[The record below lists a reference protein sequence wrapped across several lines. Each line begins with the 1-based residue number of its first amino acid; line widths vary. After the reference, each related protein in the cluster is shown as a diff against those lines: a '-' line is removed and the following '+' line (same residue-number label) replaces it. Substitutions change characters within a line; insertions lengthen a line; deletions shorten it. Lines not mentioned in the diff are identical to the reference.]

1 MPAVNPMDILR
12 EVNPSAAPAEAP
24 PAVSNYRE
32 ADVQGIACAFC
43 SKFTM
48 EGLKPDPEN
57 EAGLPVGYCHQWEAN
72 VNGWMVCDQFASG
85 MPTFDHNG
93 NEVWD
98 MGDSPMMSEIH
109 FATGAVEESEGLVVK
124 EILRTGEWPVIP
136 TAAGLIKK
144 PLRVIR
150 DGVSSKDDGVIAMS
164 ELVAH
169 FRAGIPHRVQV
180 PLSDETNN
188 DHKNSTRLNTG
199 FVRDLWIK
207 DEGDS
212 SKLVAKIHFTEPEV
226 KEKTLRGT
234 YDDVSCGIPWS
245 FRVRGQQFGACLEH
259 VCITNKPFIDG
270 LGPFLALSDGEEH
283 VEVAIAHFG
292 ALATADSESQ
302 ETETEPSEGE
312 NPPPE
317 TETPPEEGENPP
329 AEPPSG
335 HDAVPPSLNELR
347 TMVIGALQ
355 LQLGLGSDYEVN
367 DIRGET
373 AIVRN
378 RVADV
383 TWTVPFTFEQDGR
396 NLSVAPVADWVQEE
410 GQTEAE
416 RPPTQLSELER
427 ARQLRELRLSQP
439 STNDKGGQPMS
450 TLSLDGVELS
460 DEQRAAIQNVL
471 DENQKLKGENR
482 EGKAE
487 TRIAELSE
495 LGLNERPGALKLY
508 RQVFLSDDGG
518 AAIVLLSDD
527 GKEKERLTALDIL
540 DRFIEAVKG
549 SDGKVVLSD
558 QALVSGNDVKPPSNA
573 EGEVTKPLE
582 ERVAEAKSAL
592 GLKSKK

>member
-1 MPAVNPMDILR
+1 MAVNPVEILR
-12 EVNPSAAPAEAP
+12 EVNPQAVPADAP
-24 PAVSNYRE
+24 PDVANYRDAE
-32 ADVQGIACAFC
+32 IQGVACAFC
-43 SKFTM
+43 SKFSF
-48 EGLKPDPEN
+48 EGFKGGSADQM
-57 EAGLPVGYCHQWEAN
+57 GLPIGYCHQWESN
-72 VNGWMVCDQFASG
+72 VDGWKICDWYASG
-85 MPTFDHNG
+85 MPSFDHNG
-93 NEVWD
+93 REVWD

-136 TAAGLIKK
+136 TAGGLIKK

-150 DGVSSKDDGVIAMS
+150 DGTSSKSDGVISMS
-164 ELVAH
+164 ELLTH
-169 FRAGIPHRVQV
+169 FKAGIPHRVQV
-180 PLSDETNN
+180 PLSDEANN
-188 DHKNSTRLNTG
+188 DHKNTTRLNTG
-199 FVRDLWIK
+199 FVRDLWIT

-212 SKLVAKIHFTEPEV
+212 SKLVAKIHFTEPDV
-226 KEKTLRGT
+226 REKVLRGT
-234 YDDVSCGIPWS
+234 FDDVSCGIPWDLK
-245 FRVRGQQFGACLEH
+245 VRGQQFGACLEH

-302 ETETEPSEGE
+302 ETETEPTEPPDGE
-312 NPPPE
+312 TAPEETETE
-317 TETPPEEGENPP
+317 TETPPS
-329 AEPPSG
+329 A
-335 HDAVPPSLNELR
+335 HDAVPPSFNELR
-347 TMVIGALQ
+347 VMVIGALQ
-355 LQLGLGSDYEVN
+355 LQLGLGSDYEVA

-378 RVADV
+378 RIADV

-396 NLSVAPVADWVQEE
+396 KLSVAPIADWVQEE
-410 GQTEAE
+410 GQTDAE
-416 RPPTQLSELER
+416 PPPTQLSELER

-439 STNDKGGQPMS
+439 STTSKGGQPMS

-471 DENQKLKGENR
+471 DENAKLKGENR
-482 EGKAE
+482 EAQVEK
-487 TRIAELSE
+487 RIAELSD

-508 RQVFLSDDGG
+508 RSVFLSDDGG
-518 AAIVLLSDD
+518 AAIVLLADD

-558 QALVSGNDVKPPSNA
+558 QALVSGNDIKPPNTA
-573 EGEVTKPLE
+573 EGEGQKPLE

>member
-1 MPAVNPMDILR
+1 MAVNPMDILR
-12 EVNPSAAPAEAP
+12 DVNPQAVPADAP
-24 PAVSNYRE
+24 PDVANYRDAE
-32 ADVQGIACAFC
+32 IQGAACAFC
-43 SKFTM
+43 AKFTM

-57 EAGLPVGYCHQWEAN
+57 EAGLPVGYCHQWESN
-72 VNGWMVCDQFASG
+72 VDGWKICDYFTSG
-85 MPTFDHNG
+85 MPSFDHNG
-93 NEVWD
+93 REVWD

-109 FATGAVEESEGLVVK
+109 FATGAVEESEGFVVK

-136 TAAGLIKK
+136 TAGGLIKK

-150 DGVSSKDDGVIAMS
+150 DGTSSKNDGVISMS
-164 ELVAH
+164 ELLAH
-169 FRAGIPHRVQV
+169 FKAGIPHRVQV
-180 PLSDETNN
+180 PLSDEANN

-207 DEGDS
+207 DEDS
-212 SKLVAKIHFTEPEV
+212 TSKLVAKIHFTEPDV
-226 KEKTLRGT
+226 REKVLRGT
-234 YDDVSCGIPWS
+234 YDDVSCGIPWDLK
-245 FRVRGQQFGACLEH
+245 VRGQQFGACLEH

-292 ALATADSESQ
+292 AVATADPESQ
-302 ETETEPSEGE
+302 ETETEPPEGE
-312 NPPPE
+312 TAPEE
-317 TETPPEEGENPP
+317 TETPP
-329 AEPPSG
+329 AEPPSA
-335 HDAVPPSLNELR
+335 HDAVPPSFNELR
-347 TMVIGALQ
+347 TMVIGALG
-355 LQLGLGSDYEVN
+355 LQLGLGSDYEVA
-367 DIRGET
+367 DIRSEM

-378 RVADV
+378 RIANV
-383 TWTVPFTFEQDGR
+383 TWSVPFTFEQDGR
-396 NLSVAPVADWVQEE
+396 NLSVAPIADWVQEE

-416 RPPTQLSELER
+416 PPPTQLSELER

-439 STNDKGGQPMS
+439 STNSKGGPPMS

-471 DENQKLKGENR
+471 DENAKLKGENR
-482 EGKAE
+482 EGKVE
-487 TRIAELSE
+487 KRIAELSD

-558 QALVSGNDVKPPSNA
+558 QALVSGNDIKPPSNA
-573 EGEVTKPLE
+573 EGEVQKPLE
-582 ERVAEAKSAL
+582 DRVAEAKSAL